1 MFHPRIRRQETASDS
16 VVQNG
21 GRLPNAALG
30 GSREIVEQQTGRMSG
45 LEQVDGGRSGIQND
59 GHFFVDIVRGSGSNG
74 AGAIVSRKSFHA

>member
-1 MFHPRIRRQETASDS
+1 
-16 VVQNG
+16 
-21 GRLPNAALG
+21 
-30 GSREIVEQQTGRMSG
+30 VEQQTGRMSG